1 MVSLQKRHNRCGDR
15 DLGEDSMDT
24 KLYFTIAA
32 IVAILFGIAFLL
44 APAQVSAV
52 YGLTPNPASVL
63 SSRFFG
69 SALLA
74 WGVILW
80 MARDFSEAAAIRG
93 VLIGSIVG
101 EIVGGAVNVWGTVRG
116 LMNGLAWTTTILY
129 VLLLIGAIYCL
140 AASERK
146 TA

>member
-1 MVSLQKRHNRCGDR
+1 
-15 DLGEDSMDT
+15 MDT
-24 KLYFTIAA
+24 RLYFTIAA

-44 APAQVSAV
+44 VPAQVSVV
-52 YGLTPNPASVL
+52 YGLIPNPSSVL
-63 SSRFFG
+63 SDRFFG

-80 MARDFSEAAAIRG
+80 TARDFSEAAAIRG
-93 VLIGSIVG
+93 VLIGSVVG
-101 EIVGGAVNVWGTVRG
+101 QIVGGAVNVWGTVRG
-116 LMNGLAWTTTILY
+116 LFNGLAWTTTILY

>member
-1 MVSLQKRHNRCGDR
+1 
-15 DLGEDSMDT
+15 MDT

-32 IVAILFGIAFLL
+32 IVAILFGVAFLL
-44 APAQVSAV
+44 APAQVSVV
-52 YGLTPNPASVL
+52 YGLTPNPSSVL
-63 SSRFFG
+63 SDRFFG

-93 VLIGSIVG
+93 VLIGSVVG

-116 LMNGLAWTTTILY
+116 LFNGLAWTTTILY
-129 VLLLIGAIYCL
+129 ILLLIGAVYCL
-140 AASERK
+140 AANERK